1 MKIHCIYGCNSDSNI
16 YIILGENPA
25 IIDCGTGLHNEEVVR
40 DIKKIVDPTLI
51 KQIIL
56 THEHFD
62 HCGGVKKLHDLTD
75 GKAKIVS
82 HKNAANKI
90 EKGESMFARLLGGTM
105 PKMPVDIKLSDGDT
119 IKIGDETFEVIHT
132 PGHTPGS
139 MCLYSK
145 ASKSLVSGDTIFSY
159 GSFGR
164 YDFPDGDLHLLRQ
177 SIERLAKLD
186 VENLYPGHEL
196 YVEGEGKKHMVM
208 VLESIR
214 YLM

>member
-1 MKIHCIYGCNSDSNI
+1 MGIHCIYGYNSDSNI
-16 YIILGENPA
+16 YIILGENPS
-25 IIDCGTGLHNEEVVR
+25 IIDCGTGLHYEEIAR
-40 DIKKIVDPTLI
+40 EIKKIVDPTLI

-62 HCGGVKKLHDLTD
+62 HCGGVKKLHDLTNN
-75 GKAKIVS
+75 KAKIMS
-82 HKNAANKI
+82 HMNAAKKI
-90 EKGESMFARLLGGTM
+90 EEGESMFAKLLGGTM

-119 IKIGDETFEVIHT
+119 LKIGDGTFEIIHT

-145 ASKSLVSGDTIFSY
+145 ESNSLFSGDTIFSY

-164 YDFPDGDLHLLRQ
+164 YDFPGGDLHLLRQ

-196 YVEGEGKKHMVM
+196 FIEVEGKKHMAM
-208 VLESIR
+208 VLENIG
-214 YLM
+214 YLV